1 MTCKTSAEKE
11 PPKEPSLRELLE
23 NMAGKGQLIYQEI
36 NNCTGVPH
44 KKILSV
50 IMNTGLTDKQKQLL
64 LEAIFS

>member
-11 PPKEPSLRELLE
+11 TPKEPSLRELLE

-36 NNCTGVPH
+36 NCTGVPH